1 MISQV
6 LRLLKL
12 QTVNLFGIN
21 EFRYTKDRSKKKM
34 YLALAVVWILVIF
47 MVGGY
52 AGGMSYALV
61 KTGMGNIIPM
71 YVYTVVSLLI
81 LLFTFFKAGS
91 IIFSMKGYELLI
103 SLPVSKSSVII
114 SRFLSMYVTNL
125 LMAILV
131 MIPAVA
137 VYGVLEKPGIS
148 FYVMFLV
155 GVLFAPLLPLTIA
168 SILGALITAVSVRVK
183 HKSIVQ
189 AVLMVVLIVV
199 VMAGSM
205 FMSNNG
211 EGFSEDMLK
220 NMAQVMENQI
230 RKIYPP
236 ALWLNKAVYGQWS
249 YMAAVLLVP
258 LAVFGVFV
266 AILQKHF
273 QSICMKLNAVTT
285 KNNYKIGNMT
295 SSGVLKTLWRRELK
309 RYFASSIYVTN
320 TIVGYVLA
328 ILATASIFFVGADRM
343 GELIGIPDFGNIVK
357 SALPFLIALLM
368 SITSMTSCSISMEG
382 KTFWQIQTLPV
393 KSGEVYLSKIMANLT
408 VATPFYVISVIFA
421 CLTVKPNL
429 ATYFWII
436 IIPALYLFFMAV
448 VGIRIN
454 LAFPVLN
461 WDNEVR
467 VVKQSAS
474 TFGTMLV
481 GIITSVV
488 PVACIVLL
496 GTDAINV
503 VRGVTTVVL
512 ASVTVVLYVLNIKNS
527 VEYKV

>member
-1 MISQV
+1 MIRQV

-12 QTVNLFGIN
+12 QTVNLFGLN
-21 EFRYTKDRSKKKM
+21 EFRYTKDSGKRKR
-34 YLALAVVWILVIF
+34 YIALAAVWVLVIF

-52 AGGMSYALV
+52 AGAMSYALV

-103 SLPVSKSSVII
+103 SFPVSKSSIVI

-125 LMAILV
+125 LMAMLV

-137 VYGVLEKPGIS
+137 VYGVLEKPVIS

-155 GVLFAPLLPLTIA
+155 GMLFAPLLPLTIA
-168 SILGALITAVSVRVK
+168 SILGAAITAVSVRVK

-189 AVLMVVLIVV
+189 AVLMVILIVV

-205 FMSNNG
+205 LMSNNG
-211 EGFSEDMLK
+211 EGFTEDMFK
-220 NMAQVMENQI
+220 NMAKIMEEQI
-230 RKIYPP
+230 GKIYPP
-236 ALWLNKAVYGQWS
+236 ALWFDKAVYGQWS
-249 YMAAVLLVP
+249 CMAVVLLVP

-285 KNNYKIGNMT
+285 KNNYRIGKMD

-309 RYFASSIYVTN
+309 RYFASGIYVTN
-320 TIVGYVLA
+320 TIVGYVMA
-328 ILATASIFFVGADRM
+328 VLATAAVFFVGADRM
-343 GELIGIPDFGNIVK
+343 GEFKGIPDFGNVVK

-393 KSGEVYLSKIMANLT
+393 KSGKVYLSKIMANLT
-408 VATPFYVISVIFA
+408 VAAPFYVISVVFA
-421 CLTVKPNL
+421 CLTVEPDL
-429 ATYFWII
+429 ATYFWIAV
-436 IIPALYLFFMAV
+436 IPALYLFFMAV

-474 TFGTMLV
+474 TLVTMLV
-481 GIITSVV
+481 GIITGVV
-488 PVACIVLL
+488 PIACIVLL
-496 GTDAINV
+496 GTGAVNV
-503 VRGVTTVVL
+503 VRAVTAVVL
-512 ASVTVVLYVLNIKNS
+512 ALVTVVLYVLNIKNS
-527 VEYKV
+527 VEYKF

>member
-103 SLPVSKSSVII
+103 SLPVSKSSILI

-211 EGFSEDMLK
+211 E
-220 NMAQVMENQI
+220 
-230 RKIYPP
+230 
-236 ALWLNKAVYGQWS
+236 
-249 YMAAVLLVP
+249 
-258 LAVFGVFV
+258 
-266 AILQKHF
+266 
-273 QSICMKLNAVTT
+273 
-285 KNNYKIGNMT
+285 
-295 SSGVLKTLWRRELK
+295 
-309 RYFASSIYVTN
+309 
-320 TIVGYVLA
+320 
-328 ILATASIFFVGADRM
+328 
-343 GELIGIPDFGNIVK
+343 
-357 SALPFLIALLM
+357 
-368 SITSMTSCSISMEG
+368 
-382 KTFWQIQTLPV
+382 
-393 KSGEVYLSKIMANLT
+393 
-408 VATPFYVISVIFA
+408 
-421 CLTVKPNL
+421 
-429 ATYFWII
+429 
-436 IIPALYLFFMAV
+436 
-448 VGIRIN
+448 
-454 LAFPVLN
+454 
-461 WDNEVR
+461 
-467 VVKQSAS
+467 
-474 TFGTMLV
+474 
-481 GIITSVV
+481 
-488 PVACIVLL
+488 
-496 GTDAINV
+496 
-503 VRGVTTVVL
+503 
-512 ASVTVVLYVLNIKNS
+512 
-527 VEYKV
+527 

>member
-1 MISQV
+1 MIRQV
-6 LRLLKL
+6 LRLFKL
-12 QTVNLFGIN
+12 QSVNISGIN
-21 EFRYTKDRSKKKM
+21 EFRYMKDSGKKKRYM
-34 YLALAVVWILVIF
+34 ALAAVKLLVAVMI
-47 MVGGY
+47 GAY
-52 AGGMSYALV
+52 AGAMSYALV
-61 KTGMGNIIPM
+61 KVGMGNIIPM

-103 SLPVSKSSVII
+103 SLPVSKSSIVI

-125 LMAILV
+125 LMAMLI

-168 SILGALITAVSVRVK
+168 SILGAAITAVSVRVK

-189 AVLMVVLIVV
+189 AVLMVILIVV

-205 FMSNNG
+205 LMSNNG
-211 EGFSEDMLK
+211 EGFTEDMFK
-220 NMAQVMENQI
+220 NMAQMMEEQI
-230 RKIYPP
+230 AKIYPP
-236 ALWLNKAVYGQWS
+236 ALWFDRAVYGQWS
-249 YMAAVLLVP
+249 YMTVVLLVP

-285 KNNYKIGNMT
+285 KNNYKIGKMD

-309 RYFASSIYVTN
+309 RYFASGIYVTN

-328 ILATASIFFVGADRM
+328 VLATASVFFIGADRM
-343 GELIGIPDFGNIVK
+343 GELMGIPDFGNIVR

-393 KSGEVYLSKIMANLT
+393 RSGKVYLSKIMANLT
-408 VATPFYVISVIFA
+408 VAAPFYVISVIFA
-421 CLTVKPNL
+421 CFTVKPDI
-429 ATYFWII
+429 AEYFWIAV
-436 IIPALYLFFMAV
+436 IPALYLFFMAV

-474 TFGTMLV
+474 TFVTMLV
-481 GIITSVV
+481 GIITGVV
-488 PVACIVLL
+488 PAACIVLL
-496 GTDAINV
+496 GTDAVNV
-503 VRGVTTVVL
+503 VRGVTAVVL
-512 ASVTVVLYVLNIKNS
+512 ALVTVVLYVFNIRNS